1 MTMPTDPV
9 AVFDPSLAT
18 AAERA
23 LLMCIE
29 RIDELERRLQDAE
42 RRLQDAEC
50 NSLVNLMTA
59 ARYRIVVYIET
70 MCFVLGA
77 SPIEHA
83 DRIGGSTSVF
93 DSEYTAVFNWAAA
106 CDDPVALARASEL
119 HRACFP
125 SMDGHPPSPPSIT
138 SPAFRFAMISGVYN
152 VQTQANVVAM
162 LRALSAD
169 EVERMREWR
178 LIRTRWAAVAPH
190 TT

>member
-1 MTMPTDPV
+1 MHRSVMTMPTDPV

-50 NSLVNLMTA
+50 NSLVTLMAA
-59 ARYRIVVYIET
+59 ARYRIVVYIEM

-119 HRACFP
+119 HRVCFP
-125 SMDGHPPSPPSIT
+125 SMDGHPSPPSMT
-138 SPAFRFAMISGVYN
+138 SPAFRRAMISGVYN
-152 VQTQANVVAM
+152 VQTQANAY
-162 LRALSAD
+162 L
-169 EVERMREWR
+169 
-178 LIRTRWAAVAPH
+178 RTRSSG
-190 TT
+190 